1 MYIHVYIYI
10 CILIYSIQIYKDYN
24 IEKIYMY
31 VVNWNVNMD
40 MFIQQ
45 RQIFFF
51 NTYLVGKKNQWSK
64 NKRLNS
70 IIAMFHMNIHCT
82 WYTRD

>member
-1 MYIHVYIYI
+1 MYIHIYI

-45 RQIFFF
+45 RQIFFI
-51 NTYLVGKKNQWSK
+51 TLISSVKKINGQK
-64 NKRLNS
+64 TNV
-70 IIAMFHMNIHCT
+70 
-82 WYTRD
+82 